1 MKRASCI
8 FWLLLIHIFS
18 AANGFDVFQENGK
31 VGLKSDQGK
40 VLIPPKYDAL
50 GWSTGKLTVVNN
62 VVGYK
67 KDGYWGLINLEN
79 HQITKPIYE
88 ELIPTDAYLI
98 VAKKKSSL
106 SLRLVAGC
114 INTSGKEI
122 LDFQYDGISISNL
135 RAIVFTRIGNQF
147 KYGLVDL
154 SNKTLIPQQFKTVSS
169 LGQSRFAV
177 ENFDGKIALFTD
189 AGKQETPFEI
199 DSISAYKKNYAII
212 YKGMHQGLIDN
223 SGAIKVPANNREM
236 LIEDDGQVF
245 KRELDEWLFLDGQ
258 NKLIQKKSADSVR
271 VIGKNVLQI
280 AESGLVHLEDYKFA
294 PTSPGSYS
302 SLGNFINRKAIFSS
316 NHKQGVVRADGTL
329 LVAAKYD
336 KLYRDQQYFI
346 SNQRQAGKDNWIVL
360 DSLGRAIH
368 AKTYDHI
375 YPFTGKIFPVS
386 NRNYWGAMDAAGK
399 ELIACAYD
407 SIIQQ
412 FDDYVVVKFKG
423 QYGVV
428 NLREEWRVTPRPNKL
443 KIISDNRY
451 LEIGPKTTYLKAFD
465 GNTVY
470 FSDNRLEVESGHIIE
485 HLADGNIWEV
495 DLNGVIVDRKLQPD
509 LKIEV
514 VTIETEGLRGVKKN
528 GQYGFIDSRGR
539 LRIANRYDNIQPY
552 QEQLAAVKIRGK
564 WGFINH
570 EDKIAIQPVYDIVLP
585 FQYGFSIVSQKGF
598 KGLIDR
604 TGKVLLPPKY
614 DEISVKEFGNILV
627 KQGGLYGLADRDGRI
642 LINPKFH
649 SLYDQG
655 NNYVIVGRDDKYG
668 IVTVQG
674 ISTVPLM
681 YDKIT
686 YDKFNGNFLA
696 LKKAAWVKIP

>member
-18 AANGFDVFQENGK
+18 AANGFDVFKENGK

-40 VLIPPKYDAL
+40 VLIPAKYEAL

-67 KDGYWGLINLEN
+67 VGGYWGLINLDN
-79 HQITKPIYE
+79 HQITKAIYE
-88 ELIPTDAYLI
+88 ELVPAEGDLF
-98 VAKKKSSL
+98 VARKKSNL

-122 LDFQYDGISISNL
+122 LDFQYDGISITNQ

-154 SNKTLIPQQFKTVSS
+154 ANKTLIPQQFKTVSS
-169 LGQSRFAV
+169 LGQTRYAV
-177 ENFDGKIALFTD
+177 KNFDDKIALFTD
-189 AGKQETPFEI
+189 AGKQDTPFEI
-199 DSISAYKKNYAII
+199 DSISSYKKNYAII
-212 YKGMHQGLIDN
+212 YKGLQQGLVDN
-223 SGAIKVPANNREM
+223 SGAIKVRANNREM

-245 KRELDEWLFLDGQ
+245 KRDLDEWLFVDGQ
-258 NKLIQKKSADSVR
+258 NKLIQKKLADSVR
-271 VIGKNVLQI
+271 VIGKNVLQVV
-280 AESGLVHLEDYKFA
+280 ESGLVHLEDYKFA

-302 SLGNFINRKAIFSS
+302 TLGKFVNRKAIFSS
-316 NHKQGVVRADGTL
+316 NHKVGVVRSDGTI

-336 KLYRDQQYFI
+336 KVYRDQQYFI
-346 SNQRQAGKDNWIVL
+346 SNQRQGGKDNWIVL
-360 DSLGRAIH
+360 DSLGRSLH
-368 AKTYDHI
+368 AKTYEHI

-386 NRNYWGAMDAAGK
+386 NRNYWGAIDASGK

-412 FDDYVVVKFKG
+412 LDEYVVVKFKG

-428 NLREEWRVTPRPNKL
+428 SLREEWRVTPRPEKL
-443 KIISDNRY
+443 RLISKTRF

-465 GNTVY
+465 GNTIY
-470 FSDNRLEVESGHIIE
+470 FSDNFLEVQSGHLIE
-485 HLADGNIWEV
+485 HLSDGNIWEV
-495 DLNGVIVDRKLQPD
+495 DLDGVIVDRKLQQD
-509 LKIEV
+509 LKIKV
-514 VTIETEGLRGVKKN
+514 VTAETEGLRGIKKN

-539 LRIANRYDNIQPY
+539 LRIANRYDNIQSY

-570 EDKIAIQPVYDIVLP
+570 DDKIAIQPVYDVVLP

-598 KGLIDR
+598 KGLIDK
-604 TGKVLLPPKY
+604 TGKVVLPPKY
-614 DEISVKEFGNILV
+614 EEITVKEFGNILV
-627 KQGGLYGLADRDGRI
+627 KQEGLYGLSDRDGKI

-674 ISTVPLM
+674 ISTVPLI
-681 YDKIT
+681 YDKIA
-686 YDKFNGNFLA
+686 YDRFNGNFLA
-696 LKKAAWVKIP
+696 LKKAAWVRVQ

>member
-18 AANGFDVFQENGK
+18 AANGFDVFKENGK

-40 VLIPPKYDAL
+40 VLIPAKYEAV

-67 KDGYWGLINLEN
+67 VGGYWGLINLDN
-79 HQITKPIYE
+79 HQITKAIYE
-88 ELIPTDAYLI
+88 ELVPAEGDLF
-98 VAKKKSSL
+98 VARKKSNL

-122 LDFQYDGISISNL
+122 LDFQYDGISITNQ

-154 SNKTLIPQQFKTVSS
+154 ANKTLIPQQFKTVSS
-169 LGQSRFAV
+169 LGQTRYAV
-177 ENFDGKIALFTD
+177 KNFDDKIALFTD
-189 AGKQETPFEI
+189 AGKQDTPFEI
-199 DSISAYKKNYAII
+199 DSISSYKKNYAII
-212 YKGMHQGLIDN
+212 YKGLQQGLVDN
-223 SGAIKVPANNREM
+223 SGAIKVRANNREM

-245 KRELDEWLFLDGQ
+245 KRDLDEWLFVDGQ
-258 NKLIQKKSADSVR
+258 NKLIQKKLADSVR
-271 VIGKNVLQI
+271 VIGKNVLQVV
-280 AESGLVHLEDYKFA
+280 ESGLVHLEDYKFA

-302 SLGNFINRKAIFSS
+302 TLAKFVNRKAIFSS
-316 NHKQGVVRADGTL
+316 NHKVGVVRSDGTI

-336 KLYRDQQYFI
+336 KVYRDQQYFI
-346 SNQRQAGKDNWIVL
+346 SNQRQGGKDNWIVL
-360 DSLGRAIH
+360 DSLGRSLH
-368 AKTYDHI
+368 AKTYEHI

-386 NRNYWGAMDAAGK
+386 NRNYWGAIDASGK

-412 FDDYVVVKFKG
+412 LDEYVVVKFKG

-428 NLREEWRVTPRPNKL
+428 SLREEWRVTPRPEKL
-443 KIISDNRY
+443 RLISKTRF

-465 GNTVY
+465 GNTIY
-470 FSDNRLEVESGHIIE
+470 FSDNFLEVQSGHLIE
-485 HLADGNIWEV
+485 HLSDGNIWEV
-495 DLNGVIVDRKLQPD
+495 DLDGVIVDRKLQQD
-509 LKIEV
+509 LKIKV
-514 VTIETEGLRGVKKN
+514 VTAETEGLRGIKKN

-539 LRIANRYDNIQPY
+539 LRIANRYDNIQSY

-570 EDKIAIQPVYDIVLP
+570 DDKIAIQPVYDVVLP

-598 KGLIDR
+598 KGLIDK
-604 TGKVLLPPKY
+604 TGKVVLPPKY
-614 DEISVKEFGNILV
+614 EEITVKEFGNILV
-627 KQGGLYGLADRDGRI
+627 KQEGLYGLSDRDGKI

-674 ISTVPLM
+674 ISTVPLI
-681 YDKIT
+681 YDKIA
-686 YDKFNGNFLA
+686 YDRFNGNFLA
-696 LKKAAWVKIP
+696 LKKAAWVRVQ

>member
-18 AANGFDVFQENGK
+18 AANGFDVFKENGK

-40 VLIPPKYDAL
+40 VLIPAKYDAL

-62 VVGYK
+62 VMGYK
-67 KDGYWGLINLEN
+67 VGGYWGLINLDN
-79 HQITKPIYE
+79 HQITKAIYE
-88 ELIPTDAYLI
+88 ELVPAEDDLF
-98 VAKKKSSL
+98 VARKKSNL

-122 LDFQYDGISISNL
+122 LDFQYDGISITNQ
-135 RAIVFTRIGNQF
+135 RAIVFTRIRNQF

-154 SNKTLIPQQFKTVSS
+154 ANKTLIPQQFKTVSS
-169 LGQSRFAV
+169 LGQTRYAV
-177 ENFDGKIALFTD
+177 KNFDDKIALFTD

-199 DSISAYKKNYAII
+199 DSISSYKKNYAII
-212 YKGMHQGLIDN
+212 YKGLQQGLVDN
-223 SGAIKVPANNREM
+223 SGAIKVRANNREM

-245 KRELDEWLFLDGQ
+245 KRDLDEWLFVDGQ
-258 NKLIQKKSADSVR
+258 NKLIQKKLADSVR
-271 VIGKNVLQI
+271 VIGKNVLQVV
-280 AESGLVHLEDYKFA
+280 ESGLVHLEDYKFA

-302 SLGNFINRKAIFSS
+302 TLGKFVNRKAIFSS
-316 NHKQGVVRADGTL
+316 NHKVGVVRSDGTI

-336 KLYRDQQYFI
+336 KVYRDQQYFI

-360 DSLGRAIH
+360 DSLGRSLH
-368 AKTYDHI
+368 AKTYEHI

-386 NRNYWGAMDAAGK
+386 NRNYWGAIDASGK

-412 FDDYVVVKFKG
+412 LDEYVVVKFKG

-428 NLREEWRVTPRPNKL
+428 SLREEWRVTPRPEKL
-443 KIISDNRY
+443 RLISKTRF

-465 GNTVY
+465 GNTIY
-470 FSDNRLEVESGHIIE
+470 FSDNFLEVQSGHLIE
-485 HLADGNIWEV
+485 HLSDGNIWEV
-495 DLNGVIVDRKLQPD
+495 DLDGVMVDRKLQQD
-509 LKIEV
+509 LKIKV
-514 VTIETEGLRGVKKN
+514 VTAETEGLRGIKKN

-539 LRIANRYDNIQPY
+539 LRIANRYDNIQSY

-570 EDKIAIQPVYDIVLP
+570 DDKIAIQPVYDVVLP

-598 KGLIDR
+598 KGLIDK
-604 TGKVLLPPKY
+604 TGKVVLPPKY
-614 DEISVKEFGNILV
+614 EEITVKEFGNILV
-627 KQGGLYGLADRDGRI
+627 KQEGLYGLSDRDGKI

-674 ISTVPLM
+674 ISTVPLI
-681 YDKIT
+681 YDKIA
-686 YDKFNGNFLA
+686 YDRFNGNFLA
-696 LKKAAWVKIP
+696 LKKAAWVRVQ